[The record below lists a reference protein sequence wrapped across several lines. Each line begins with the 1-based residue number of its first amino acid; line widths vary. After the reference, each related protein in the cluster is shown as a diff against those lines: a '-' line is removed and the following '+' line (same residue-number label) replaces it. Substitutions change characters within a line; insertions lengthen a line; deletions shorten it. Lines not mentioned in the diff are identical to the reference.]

1 MENLAIVPKESLESI
16 QAEIQEIKA
25 IIQQDKQEELQKAWL
40 TKLQA
45 KKVLNV
51 CMKTLDNYLSKG
63 IIPYS
68 RFGAKIYIRAADI
81 QAHLEKHLITA

>member
-1 MENLAIVPKESLESI
+1 MENLAIIPKESLESL

-25 IIQQDKQEELQKAWL
+25 IIQQDKQDELQKAWL
-40 TKLQA
+40 TKQQA
-45 KKVLNV
+45 KKLLNV

-68 RFGAKIYIRAADI
+68 RFGAKIYIRASDI
-81 QAHLEKHLITA
+81 QAHLEKHYITA